1 MWGQMTLPGAPSY
14 WGSPARP
21 HLSMALPGV
30 MGLRVTP
37 AKLQVNTPHRGLSR
51 PPPLQVISPSSVGAH
66 TRSDR
71 HRASRRIPNRRSPM
85 AFSQTSGGTHVR
97 A

>member
-37 AKLQVNTPHRGLSR
+37 AKLRVNTPHRGLSR
-51 PPPLQVISPSSVGAH
+51 PPPLRVISPGSVGAH
-66 TRSDR
+66 TLGERQR
-71 HRASRRIPNRRSPM
+71 WM
-85 AFSQTSGGTHVR
+85 GGEMPKRTQIYIKVWEQH
-97 A
+97 

>member
-37 AKLQVNTPHRGLSR
+37 AKLRVNTPHRGLSR
-51 PPPLQVISPSSVGAH
+51 PPPLRVISPGSVGAH
-66 TRSDR
+66 T
-71 HRASRRIPNRRSPM
+71 H
-85 AFSQTSGGTHVR
+85 THSGQKVSWLTTRGL
-97 A
+97 

>member
-51 PPPLQVISPSSVGAH
+51 PPPLRVISPGSVGAH
-66 TRSDR
+66 TR
-71 HRASRRIPNRRSPM
+71 RSLSLAPL
-85 AFSQTSGGTHVR
+85 AFPVR
-97 A
+97 LCYRPLN